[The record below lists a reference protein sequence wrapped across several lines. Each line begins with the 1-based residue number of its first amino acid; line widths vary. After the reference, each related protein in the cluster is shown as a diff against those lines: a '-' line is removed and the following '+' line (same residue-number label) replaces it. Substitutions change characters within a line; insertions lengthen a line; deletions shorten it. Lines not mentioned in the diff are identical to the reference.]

1 MRANRLEVLTG
12 KIPKTVF
19 IFFHCFLGS
28 QLAESEEEKLFDEV
42 EVPLRISSEGIF
54 PFCFPSYKSPDTKDD
69 MVHMLNISGSDLALD
84 SRSLRVL
91 VMFAGRV
98 CVRVCVC
105 VCVGGGGGYFRLIIT
120 VTVCLGS
127 HYQSSMI
134 SGK

>member
-12 KIPKTVF
+12 KIPKTVY

-84 SRSLRVL
+84 SLSLRVL
-91 VMFAGRV
+91 VMFAG
-98 CVRVCVC
+98 
-105 VCVGGGGGYFRLIIT
+105 IT

-127 HYQSSMI
+127 HCQSSMI
-134 SGK
+134 SRK

>member
-1 MRANRLEVLTG
+1 MRANRLEVFTG
-12 KIPKTVF
+12 KIPKTAF
-19 IFFHCFLGS
+19 IFFHCNLGS

-105 VCVGGGGGYFRLIIT
+105 VWGGGGGI
-120 VTVCLGS
+120 LGLLLR
-127 HYQSSMI
+127 
-134 SGK
+134 

>member
-84 SRSLRVL
+84 SLSLRVL

-98 CVRVCVC
+98 GR
-105 VCVGGGGGYFRLIIT
+105 GGGYFRLSIT
-120 VTVCLGS
+120 VTVCLDS
-127 HYQSSMI
+127 HCLSNMI

>member
-1 MRANRLEVLTG
+1 MLFSMRTNRLEVLTG

-19 IFFHCFLGS
+19 ILFHCFLGS

-84 SRSLRVL
+84 SLSLRVL

-98 CVRVCVC
+98 GR
-105 VCVGGGGGYFRLIIT
+105 GGCI
-120 VTVCLGS
+120 LGLS
-127 HYQSSMI
+127 LR
-134 SGK
+134 

>member
-1 MRANRLEVLTG
+1 MRANRLEVFTG
-12 KIPKTVF
+12 KIPKTAF
-19 IFFHCFLGS
+19 IFFHCNLGS

-84 SRSLRVL
+84 SLSLRVL
-91 VMFAGRV
+91 VMFAG
-98 CVRVCVC
+98 
-105 VCVGGGGGYFRLIIT
+105 IT

-127 HYQSSMI
+127 HCQSSMI
-134 SGK
+134 SRK

>member
-1 MRANRLEVLTG
+1 MRTNRLEVFTG
-12 KIPKTVF
+12 KIPKNSF
-19 IFFHCFLGS
+19 ILFHCFLGS
-28 QLAESEEEKLFDEV
+28 QLAASEEEKLFDEV

-84 SRSLRVL
+84 SLSLRVL

-98 CVRVCVC
+98 GR
-105 VCVGGGGGYFRLIIT
+105 GGGNFRLIIT
-120 VTVCLGS
+120 VTVCLDS
-127 HYQSSMI
+127 HCQSNMI

>member
-84 SRSLRVL
+84 SLSLRVL

-98 CVRVCVC
+98 
-105 VCVGGGGGYFRLIIT
+105 GGGGYFRLIIT

-127 HYQSSMI
+127 LCQSSMI

>member
-19 IFFHCFLGS
+19 ILFHCFLGS

-84 SRSLRVL
+84 SLSFL

-98 CVRVCVC
+98 
-105 VCVGGGGGYFRLIIT
+105 GGGGGI
-120 VTVCLGS
+120 LGLS
-127 HYQSSMI
+127 LR
-134 SGK
+134 

>member
-1 MRANRLEVLTG
+1 MRTGWKCSRVKFLTQLL
-12 KIPKTVF
+12 F
-19 IFFHCFLGS
+19 FFHCNLGS

-91 VMFAGRV
+91 VMFTGRV

-105 VCVGGGGGYFRLIIT
+105 VCVWGGGYFRLIIT

>member
-12 KIPKTVF
+12 KIPKTAF
-19 IFFHCFLGS
+19 IFFHCILGS

-84 SRSLRVL
+84 SLSLRVL
-91 VMFAGRV
+91 VMFAG
-98 CVRVCVC
+98 
-105 VCVGGGGGYFRLIIT
+105 IT

-127 HYQSSMI
+127 HCQSIMI
-134 SGK
+134 SRK

>member
-1 MRANRLEVLTG
+1 MLTG

-84 SRSLRVL
+84 SLSLRVL

-98 CVRVCVC
+98 
-105 VCVGGGGGYFRLIIT
+105 GGGGYFRLIIT

-127 HYQSSMI
+127 LCQSSMI

>member
-12 KIPKTVF
+12 KIPKTAF
-19 IFFHCFLGS
+19 IFFHCILGS
-28 QLAESEEEKLFDEV
+28 QLAESEEENLFDEV

-69 MVHMLNISGSDLALD
+69 MVHMLNNSGSYLALD

-91 VMFAGRV
+91 VMFAGRE
-98 CVRVCVC
+98 
-105 VCVGGGGGYFRLIIT
+105 GGGGYFRLIIT
-120 VTVCLGS
+120 VTVCLDS
-127 HYQSSMI
+127 HCQSNMI

>member
-19 IFFHCFLGS
+19 ILFHCFLGS

-84 SRSLRVL
+84 SLSFL

-98 CVRVCVC
+98 
-105 VCVGGGGGYFRLIIT
+105 GGGGYFRLIIT
-120 VTVCLGS
+120 VTVCLDS
-127 HYQSSMI
+127 HCQSNMI

>member
-42 EVPLRISSEGIF
+42 EVPLRISSEGVF

-84 SRSLRVL
+84 SLSLRVL
-91 VMFAGRV
+91 VMFAGR
-98 CVRVCVC
+98 
-105 VCVGGGGGYFRLIIT
+105 VGGGGGYFRLIIT
-120 VTVCLGS
+120 VTVCLDS
-127 HYQSSMI
+127 HCQSNII

>member
-12 KIPKTVF
+12 KIPKTAF
-19 IFFHCFLGS
+19 IFFYCILGS

-84 SRSLRVL
+84 SLSLRVL

-98 CVRVCVC
+98 
-105 VCVGGGGGYFRLIIT
+105 GGGGYFRLIIT

-127 HYQSSMI
+127 LCQSSMI